1 MASVILKFENG
12 ARAVF
17 NVGMIFDPG
26 SNRRKDILYVHG
38 SKGTIVSDVEY
49 NQEGKVSYTVTSGSK
64 VYTPSI
70 NVPHN
75 YMLEIEQ
82 LGRCIENGEAPHIT
96 PEFSIKNA
104 ELLDEILK
112 QIGY

>member
-1 MASVILKFENG
+1 
-12 ARAVF
+12 
-17 NVGMIFDPG
+17 MIFDPG
-26 SNRRKDILYVHG
+26 SDRRKDVLYIHG

-49 NQEGKVSYTVTSGSK
+49 NQEGRLSYKINSGTRE
-64 VYTPSI
+64 YNPTI
-70 NVPHN
+70 NAGQN

-82 LGRCIENGEAPHIT
+82 LGRCIERGEEPHIT
-96 PEFSIKNA
+96 AEFSIKNA